1 MTILVGY
8 LICTPI
14 SRLFTDTNRG
24 HCGST
29 TAAYLSISAID
40 VALDIAVFT
49 LPLPPLYKLQVSKR
63 TKIALAATFA
73 LGVFTIVAGLMR
85 LVSVAKINFQADL
98 EQGELDTAYWSAIE
112 LAVGIIV
119 ACAMTLRP
127 LLDRMLTTIKQY
139 SSRVPLISHSRRT
152 NTKQSSTHGSVGFTN
167 EDSFV
172 RLHENEDLQLQHFPP
187 GRQDIPMTNPRRA
200 TLESV

>member
-8 LICTPI
+8 LICTPLY
-14 SRLFTDTNRG
+14 RLFIATSDG

-49 LPLPPLYKLQVSKR
+49 LPLPPLYKLQVAKR
-63 TKIALAATFA
+63 TKVALAATFA
-73 LGVFTIVAGLMR
+73 PGVLTIVAGLIR

-98 EQGELDTAYWSAIE
+98 EQGQVDTAYWSAIE

-119 ACAMTLRP
+119 ACAMCLRP

-139 SSRVPLISHSRRT
+139 SSRFPLGSHSRRT
-152 NTKQSSTHGSVGFTN
+152 NTNRSSTHRSVGFMK
-167 EDSFV
+167 EDSFI
-172 RLHENEDLQLQHFPP
+172 RLHENEDLQLQNYPSGCP
-187 GRQDIPMTNPRRA
+187 DVPLKNSTRA
-200 TLESV
+200 SLESV